1 MPESVPPL
9 ASGAPARRSN
19 FNNWISAIGGVL
31 SVGALFSFALFVW
44 MDFTQGQKSPYLA
57 ILTYIV
63 VPVVLIAGLA
73 TVFGGALAQRRWMIK
88 HAHIPDKWRLDFAEP
103 THRRWIMLFG
113 IGGVGFIMLTA
124 FGSYQTYHYSE
135 SVTFCGEVCHAA
147 MNPELVTYRKGA
159 HARVECVECH
169 IGTGA
174 QWFVKA
180 KVNGTQQLIAFTLD
194 NYKRPIETPIKN
206 LRPAQDTC
214 EQCHWPQKFAGN
226 VEINFEHFLSDKKN
240 TPYQARLLLH
250 VNQSAS
256 ESPIGGIHWHVSSTE
271 RVEYYAADAKRQ
283 DIPWMRVVNSKDG
296 TSRVYRIDS
305 FKGEPPADQLRVMD
319 CMDCHNRPAH
329 KFPTANDAVEK
340 SLAAGTLS
348 TKLPNI
354 KRVAVQAMTQ
364 KEITSSTEAPQK
376 IADFVRAKFTDA
388 TIATEVPGTI
398 AEIQRL
404 YAETIFS
411 ERKADWRIYPDNIG
425 HKDWPGCFRC
435 HDDKHKTSLG
445 QTVRSSDC
453 TSCHTLITQGKGTE
467 LETFSAKGL
476 TFMHPGGELDPDLTC
491 ADCHNGG
498 IQK

>member
-1 MPESVPPL
+1 MPDPVSPPPL
-9 ASGAPARRSN
+9 GARSRRSH
-19 FNNWISAIGGVL
+19 FNNWISAIGGVISL
-31 SVGALFSFALFVW
+31 GALFSFALFVW

-57 ILTYIV
+57 ILTYII
-63 VPVVLIAGLA
+63 VPGFLIAGLA
-73 TVFGGALAQRRWMIK
+73 AVFGGALAQRRWMIK
-88 HAHIPDKWRLDFAEP
+88 HAHVPDKWRLDFSEP
-103 THRRWIMLFG
+103 IHRRWIVLFG
-113 IGGVGFIMLTA
+113 VGGVGFIMLTA

-135 SVTFCGEVCHAA
+135 SVQFCGEVCHAA
-147 MNPELVTYRKGA
+147 MNPELVTYRNGA

-180 KVNGTQQLIAFTLD
+180 KVNGTHQLVAFTLD

-240 TPYQARLLLH
+240 TPYVARFLLH
-250 VNQSAS
+250 VNKSVPG
-256 ESPIGGIHWHVSSTE
+256 SPIGGIHWHVSTTD

-283 DIPWMRVVNSKDG
+283 DIPWMRVRNTKDG
-296 TSRVYRIDS
+296 TSRVFRIDS
-305 FKGEPPADQLRVMD
+305 FKGEPPADQIRVMD

-329 KFPTANDAVEK
+329 MFPTANDAVEK

-354 KRVAVQAMTQ
+354 KRVAVQTITQ
-364 KEITSSTEAPQK
+364 KEITASAEAPQK
-376 IADFVRAKFTDA
+376 IADFVRAKYTDPA
-388 TIATEVPGTI
+388 VAAEVPSTI

-404 YAETIFS
+404 YAETIFP
-411 ERKADWRIYPDNIG
+411 ERKADWRVYPNNIG

-445 QTVRSSDC
+445 QSVRSSDC
-453 TSCHTLITQGKGTE
+453 TSCHTLIAQGSGTE

-476 TFMHPGGELDPDLTC
+476 TFKHPGGELDPDLTC
-491 ADCHNGG
+491 ADCHNGA

>member
-1 MPESVPPL
+1 MPDPVSPPPL
-9 ASGAPARRSN
+9 GAPPRRSH
-19 FNNWISAIGGVL
+19 FNNWISAIGGVIGL
-31 SVGALFSFALFVW
+31 GALFSFALFVW

-57 ILTYIV
+57 ILTYII
-63 VPVVLIAGLA
+63 VPGFLIAGLA
-73 TVFGGALAQRRWMIK
+73 AVFGGALAQRRWMIK
-88 HAHIPDKWRLDFAEP
+88 HAHVPDKWRLDFSEP
-103 THRRWIMLFG
+103 THRRWIVLFG

-250 VNQSAS
+250 VNKSVPG
-256 ESPIGGIHWHVSSTE
+256 SPIGGIHWHVSSTD

-283 DIPWMRVVNSKDG
+283 DIPWMRVRNTKDG
-296 TSRVYRIDS
+296 TARVFRIDS

-329 KFPTANDAVEK
+329 KFPTANDAVEQ

-388 TIATEVPGTI
+388 TIATGVPGTI

-404 YAETIFS
+404 YAETIFP

-453 TSCHTLITQGKGTE
+453 TSCHTLIAQGNGTE

-476 TFMHPGGELDPDLTC
+476 TFKHPGGELDPDLTC